1 MDNHE
6 TFLMLK
12 DRSARQQQA
21 IRRQTYAPDE
31 EKPLRRFSSWE
42 IADFMFRMNVN
53 TLRGKL
59 KDPAYPQGIIEG
71 DGGRQRWYSLEEI
84 NDLRVRLKTHRKTL
98 MPFRPEGQRAVR
110 IGIANFKGGAGKSTI
125 AIHFAHAA
133 ALEGYRVLVVDFDP
147 QATMSHSFGLT
158 DVNEEATVWG
168 ILARDLYRETKRL
181 RAEALPGEEG
191 RYPELGALPE
201 AIQRLGVK
209 RHLDFVEVTN
219 WPTIDI
225 IPSCANAAF
234 VEFASASY
242 RAVNRYW
249 TFFGAVSRYLD
260 ALPRDAYDLIIFD
273 CPPAIGYQSMNA
285 VFASDIL
292 YIPSGPAWWEYD
304 STTSFIGQLG
314 EALEEIADGYSGLGA
329 EAGVRLPKEFAAIRV
344 LLTKYEDHN
353 QLHRAM
359 LEGFRNVFG
368 DRLAPNPVR
377 LTTAVEQSG
386 RFLKSVYEMDYRDM
400 TRDTWKVA
408 RASFDVAF
416 HDMLKL
422 VHQVWPKLEQDNAR
436 GVKRAGAV

>member
-6 TFLMLK
+6 TFLALK
-12 DRSARQQQA
+12 ERSARQQQA

-42 IADFMFRMNVN
+42 IADFIFRVNTN

-59 KDPAYPQGIIEG
+59 KDPGFPQGIIEG

-84 NDLRVRLKTHRKTL
+84 NDLRSRLKIGKRSL
-98 MPFRPEGQRAVR
+98 QPFRPDGQRAIRV
-110 IGIANFKGGAGKSTI
+110 GIANFKGGAGKSTI

-158 DVNEEATVWG
+158 DVNEENTVWG
-168 ILARDLYRETKRL
+168 ILARDLYRETRRM
-181 RAEALPGEEG
+181 RAEALPGEED
-191 RYPELGALPE
+191 RYPDLDRLPE
-201 AIQRLGVK
+201 AIQRLGSK
-209 RHLDFVEVTN
+209 RLLDFIEVTN

-242 RAVNRYW
+242 RAINRYW

-260 ALPRDAYDLIIFD
+260 ALPRDAYDIIIFD

-285 VFASDIL
+285 VVASDIL

-314 EALEEIADGYSGLGA
+314 EALEEIVEGYKGLGE
-329 EAGVRLPKEFAAIRV
+329 EAGIHLPKEFAAIRF
-344 LLTKYEDHN
+344 LLTKFEDHN

-359 LEGFRNVFG
+359 LEGFENVFG
-368 DRLAPNPVR
+368 ARLAPNPVR

-400 TRDTWKVA
+400 TRDTWKTA
-408 RASFDVAF
+408 RQSFDLAYR
-416 HDMLKL
+416 DLQMLIDE
-422 VHQVWPKLEQDNAR
+422 VWPDLDADKPKLE
-436 GVKRAGAV
+436 GAA

>member
-1 MDNHE
+1 MDDHN
-6 TFLMLK
+6 TFLTLK

-31 EKPLRRFSSWE
+31 EKSLRRFSSWE
-42 IADFMFRMNVN
+42 IADFIFRVNTN

-59 KDPAYPQGIIEG
+59 KDPTVPQGIVES

-84 NDLRVRLKTHRKTL
+84 NDLRARLKIGKRNL
-98 MPFRPEGQRAVR
+98 LPFRPDGQRAMRV
-110 IGIANFKGGAGKSTI
+110 GIANFKGGAGKSTI

-158 DVNEEATVWG
+158 DVNEENTVWG
-168 ILARDLYRETKRL
+168 VLARDLYRETRRM
-181 RAEALPGEEG
+181 RAEALPGEED
-191 RYPELGALPE
+191 RYPELDRLPE
-201 AIQRLGVK
+201 AIQRLGNK
-209 RHLDFVEVTN
+209 RHLDFIEVTN

-242 RAVNRYW
+242 RAINRHW
-249 TFFGAVSRYLD
+249 TFFGAVSRYLE
-260 ALPRDAYDLIIFD
+260 ALPRDAYDVIIFD

-285 VFASDIL
+285 VVASDIL
-292 YIPSGPAWWEYD
+292 YVPSGPAWWEYD

-314 EALEEIADGYSGLGA
+314 EALGEIVEGYKGLGE
-329 EAGVRLPKEFAAIRV
+329 EAGIRLPKEFAAIRF
-344 LLTKYEDHN
+344 LLTKFEEHN
-353 QLHRAM
+353 QLHQAM
-359 LEGFRNVFG
+359 QEGFQNVFG

-377 LTTAVEQSG
+377 LTAAVEQSG

-400 TRDTWKVA
+400 TRETWKSA
-408 RASFDVAF
+408 RQSFDMAYQ
-416 HDMLKL
+416 DLQGLMED
-422 VHQVWPKLEQDNAR
+422 VWPGLDA
-436 GVKRAGAV
+436 VDTPLVGAA

>member
-1 MDNHE
+1 MDDHT
-6 TFLMLK
+6 TFLDLR
-12 DRSARQQQA
+12 DRSVRQQQA
-21 IRRQTYAPDE
+21 IRQQTYHPGAH
-31 EKPLRRFSSWE
+31 KPLRRFSSWE
-42 IADFMFRMNVN
+42 IADFIFRVNVN

-59 KDPAYPQGIIEG
+59 KDPSFPQGIVES

-84 NDLRVRLKTHRKTL
+84 NELRSRLKIGKTSL
-98 MPFRPEGQRAVR
+98 LPYRPDGQRAIR

-147 QATMSHSFGLT
+147 QATLSHSFGLT
-158 DVNEEATVWG
+158 DVNEDATVWG
-168 ILARDLYRETKRL
+168 ILARDLYRETRRL

-191 RYPELGALPE
+191 RYPDLTALPE
-201 AIQRLGVK
+201 AIQRLGTK
-209 RHLDFVEVTN
+209 RLLDFIEVTN

-242 RAVNRYW
+242 RALNRYW
-249 TFFGAVSRYLD
+249 TFFGAVARYLD

-285 VFASDIL
+285 VVASDIL

-314 EALEEIADGYSGLGA
+314 EALEEIATGYAGLSD
-329 EAGVRLPKEFAAIRV
+329 EAGIPLPKRFAAIRF
-344 LLTKYEDHN
+344 LLTKFEDHN
-353 QLHRAM
+353 RLHGAM

-368 DRLAPNPVR
+368 DRLAPHPVR
-377 LTTAVEQSG
+377 LTTAIEQSG
-386 RFLKSVYEMDYRDM
+386 RFLKSLYEMDYREM
-400 TRDTWKVA
+400 TRETWKNA

-416 HDMLKL
+416 ADMME
-422 VHQVWPKLEQDNAR
+422 VVGAVWPDLDRRAPALE
-436 GVKRAGAV
+436 GAA